1 MYKNIVRYHMV
12 GEPVIIGARPIEEK
26 TAEEITEDN
35 VEENSEV
42 ESKPEPKPESASG
55 IPQEILDKVFA
66 EIEEIERKTKL
77 TEKILQEAQAT
88 KEQADEIKAAAEKD
102 AREIKHQA
110 HEIKQ
115 AAQQEAQEIKRQADE
130 LMRQAEDQAEDLE
143 KKAHATLEAAQKE
156 SEKIVEDT
164 RREAEQLLEKVHKE
178 GYDEG
183 YKEGREEGIK
193 DGKEKIQE
201 DLDETIKRAN
211 AKAQKT
217 IQDAKEQTSEYF
229 IRAEDDI
236 AKIVMRAI
244 EKILPQHFL
253 DVPQVILPVVREAIG
268 HVRDQKQIKVHVEP
282 YSYDLILMARS
293 EFQSMLSDG
302 TAIIEI
308 VSDEALKPGDC
319 VIETPNGG
327 VDARLSTQI
336 GLMKKSIEGILN
348 N

>member
-1 MYKNIVRYHMV
+1 MYKNIVRYHTF
-12 GEPVIIGARPIEEK
+12 GEPVIIGAKPKEEK
-26 TAEEITEDN
+26 SEEIPENMPED
-35 VEENSEV
+35 
-42 ESKPEPKPESASG
+42 KPEPKPEPKRG

-66 EIEEIERKTKL
+66 EIAEIERKEKL
-77 TEKILQEAQAT
+77 TEKTLLEAQENRQRAEKI
-88 KEQADEIKAAAEKD
+88 KELAQKNADELKI
-102 AREIKHQA
+102 Q
-110 HEIKQ
+110 
-115 AAQQEAQEIKRQADE
+115 AQEIKNA
-130 LMRQAEDQAEDLE
+130 AEIEAKEIKSQAEDLKAQAE
-143 KKAHATLEAAQKE
+143 DLKKQAKEILDSAHKDA
-156 SEKIVEDT
+156 EKIVEDT
-164 RREAEQLLEKVHKE
+164 RKEAEQLLEKVQKE

-183 YKEGREEGIK
+183 YDEGKQQGID
-193 DGKEKIQE
+193 DGKKKIQ
-201 DLDETIKRAN
+201 DDMDDIIKEVN
-211 AKAQKT
+211 AKAEKT
-217 IQDAKEQTSEYF
+217 LQDAQEQTSEYF

-236 AKIVMRAI
+236 AKIVMMAI

-253 DVPQVILPVVREAIG
+253 DVPQVILPVVREAIN

-308 VSDEALKPGDC
+308 VSDDALKPGDC

-336 GLMKKSIEGILN
+336 ALMKNSIQNVLN

>member
-1 MYKNIVRYHMV
+1 LYKNIVRYHTF
-12 GEPVIIGARPIEEK
+12 GEPVIIGAKPKEEK
-26 TAEEITEDN
+26 SEEIPENMPED
-35 VEENSEV
+35 
-42 ESKPEPKPESASG
+42 KPEPKPEPKRG

-66 EIEEIERKTKL
+66 EIAEIERKEKL
-77 TEKILQEAQAT
+77 TEKTLLEAQENRQRAEKI
-88 KEQADEIKAAAEKD
+88 KELAQKNADELKI
-102 AREIKHQA
+102 Q
-110 HEIKQ
+110 
-115 AAQQEAQEIKRQADE
+115 AQEIKNA
-130 LMRQAEDQAEDLE
+130 AEIEAKEIKSQAEDLKAQAE
-143 KKAHATLEAAQKE
+143 DLKKQAKEILDSAHKDA
-156 SEKIVEDT
+156 EKIVEDT
-164 RREAEQLLEKVHKE
+164 RKEAEQLLEKVQKE

-183 YKEGREEGIK
+183 YDEGKQQGID
-193 DGKEKIQE
+193 DGKKKIQ
-201 DLDETIKRAN
+201 DDMDDIIKEVN
-211 AKAQKT
+211 AKAEKT
-217 IQDAKEQTSEYF
+217 LQDAQEQTSEYF

-236 AKIVMRAI
+236 AKIVMMAI

-253 DVPQVILPVVREAIG
+253 DVPQVILPVVREAIN

-308 VSDEALKPGDC
+308 VSDDALKPGDC

-336 GLMKKSIEGILN
+336 ALMKNSIQNVLN